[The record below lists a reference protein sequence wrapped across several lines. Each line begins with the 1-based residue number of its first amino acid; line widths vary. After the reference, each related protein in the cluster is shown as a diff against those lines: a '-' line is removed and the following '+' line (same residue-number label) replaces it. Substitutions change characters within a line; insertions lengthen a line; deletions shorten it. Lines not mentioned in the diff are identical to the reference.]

1 MLSQQLK
8 SMHSLHLEDVG
19 ESVDNPSFTVANNGY
34 YNNATTI
41 SPTSSPLKIVTTDS
55 RSTMIFRDM
64 IGFKNNSSSS
74 LEIVTDPS
82 RRSLN
87 FCDPFNNLSQ
97 STRFFR
103 FGSNSTLLDKLCYTY
118 SYIYKFT
125 TSTATIF
132 YGTIFALLLLLL
144 ILMPTTSSS
153 LHRVNFDLRRN
164 SK

>member
-34 YNNATTI
+34 YNNTTTI

-55 RSTMIFRDM
+55 RSKMIFRDM
-64 IGFKNNSSSS
+64 FGFKNNSSSS

-97 STRFFR
+97 STRFF
-103 FGSNSTLLDKLCYTY
+103 
-118 SYIYKFT
+118 
-125 TSTATIF
+125 
-132 YGTIFALLLLLL
+132 
-144 ILMPTTSSS
+144 
-153 LHRVNFDLRRN
+153 
-164 SK
+164 